1 MRLAGAI
8 VLDTLA
14 LIVWNVGT
22 RTPLTLL
29 RDMRRAAGEPR
40 AIFAGLVSLLVGL
53 IFVAAAAVLVLPAVA
68 DPVADFIPLEI
79 FTFLVA
85 LLLEH
90 LVGND
95 LRRLG
100 GG

>member
-1 MRLAGAI
+1 M
-8 VLDTLA
+8 V
-14 LIVWNVGT
+14 
-22 RTPLTLL
+22 
-29 RDMRRAAGEPR
+29 
-40 AIFAGLVSLLVGL
+40 FAGLVSLLVGL
-53 IFVAAAAVLVLPAVA
+53 IFVAAGAVLILPAVA

-79 FTFLVA
+79 FTFIVA

>member
-1 MRLAGAI
+1 M
-8 VLDTLA
+8 
-14 LIVWNVGT
+14 GT
-22 RTPLTLL
+22 RTPLAVLS
-29 RDMRRAAGEPR
+29 DIRRAAGELR
-40 AIFAGLVSLLVGL
+40 ALFAGLVSLLVGL
-53 IFVAAAAVLVLPAVA
+53 IFVAAAAVLILPAVA

-79 FTFLVA
+79 FTFIVA